1 MSFLIFFVSNL
12 NKSNLYKEMDTNQQS
27 IEKIKNADP
36 LFGEKRLKEIA
47 ASLSDEDKKRYAQ
60 IGEEMY
66 NSINFE
72 DINSQGNLAS
82 QNANEVE
89 MENAAEIKIMLRSG
103 MHISYLTRQEKDIMK
118 NLFGNKW
125 YEEFGFLETDENRIN
140 F

>member
-1 MSFLIFFVSNL
+1 
-12 NKSNLYKEMDTNQQS
+12 MDTNQQS